1 MIFVCN
7 SILVVLITIE
17 AIVLSIFCVII
28 LFLRVESFIELLLFL
43 TVVVGERI
51 LGLVLILLKVGLS
64 GEDFFP
70 LSYVV

>member
-17 AIVLSIFCVII
+17 AIVLSIFCVIV

>member
-17 AIVLSIFCVII
+17 AIVLSIFCVIV

-64 GEDFFP
+64 GEDFFR